1 MELHS
6 QPVRIGPLLAIL
18 SGAPFVASLDLF
30 VVNVAFGDI
39 AKSYPGHSLGEFS
52 WILNSY
58 AIVYAALL
66 IPLGRWADRIGHK
79 RAFIAGRSMFTE
91 ARSA

>member
-1 MELHS
+1 M
-6 QPVRIGPLLAIL
+6 
-18 SGAPFVASLDLF
+18 
-30 VVNVAFGDI
+30 VNVAFGDI

-66 IPLGRWADRIGHK
+66 IPLGRWADRIG
-79 RAFIAGRSMFTE
+79 T
-91 ARSA
+91 SAPSSPASHCSPSPAPPALSVRHCGHWWHSASFRQ